1 MTITEETAEWRLSPD
16 TDFIYNRF
24 DLIFPSESVLLTVR
38 LDDNTYQIPVHFEDS
53 TAKFGLWLSPAPAE
67 VICEAAKY
75 VFQNHP
81 ALKAISYEHYLQN
94 ISAVWKEQV
103 SLSRNHWNIMLP
115 GTAEELDSRLS
126 SKKSYNIKFD
136 FIELYKREIIV
147 SFYIIFPIYAII
159 IKIKSI

>member
-1 MTITEETAEWRLSPD
+1 MTITEEKAEWRLSPD

-81 ALKAISYEHYLQN
+81 ALKTISYEHYLQDV
-94 ISAVWKEQV
+94 SAVWKQQV
-103 SLSRNHWNIMLP
+103 SSSRNHWNIMLP

-126 SKKSYNIKFD
+126 AKK
-136 FIELYKREIIV
+136 R
-147 SFYIIFPIYAII
+147 
-159 IKIKSI
+159 